1 MLVLLWQR
9 QYVMISSVANLANL
23 SDKSAL
29 QIINL
34 AIAKMK
40 AQEEENEILEDS
52 NIYTYSNPD
61 LAYFAWLALMEDK
74 KGDHTLDLYSKSTL
88 LGRAL
93 KQTNTPRISTLIPAP
108 ITPSIPYLPRNLD
121 ASPDYYTSDGNVN
134 QAEEKGGIFNQ
145 FM

>member
-1 MLVLLWQR
+1 MLVLFWQR

-34 AIAKMK
+34 AITKMK
-40 AQEEENEILEDS
+40 AQEEENEISEES

-61 LAYFAWLALMEDK
+61 LAYFAWLALME
-74 KGDHTLDLYSKSTL
+74 GNHGNYTLDLYSKSTL
-88 LGRAL
+88 LRMAF
-93 KQTNTPRISTLIPAP
+93 KQTNSPINSNLIPAP

-121 ASPDYYTSDGNVN
+121 TSPDYYTSDGNVN